1 MEKLS
6 ILEQVVK
13 NQITNMDYLA
23 DLHNMVDSEDIFKKK
38 DNIFNK
44 VINYNLMRALGFA
57 AQMEADRKAVYYY

>member
-13 NQITNMDYLA
+13 NQITNMDYLV

-44 VINYNLMRALGFA
+44 VINYNLKRALGFA
-57 AQMEADRKAVYYY
+57 AQMEADRKTVYYY